1 MPLSI
6 ADHAGPLFRKMF
18 HDSQIAKQYSCART
32 KTAAIVNTL
41 LVNDEQTITNLMTQ
55 SPYSIATDGSTDMDD
70 AKLYP
75 LVVRVFDPSVGK
87 IIVVLL
93 KLVECRSS
101 TGEGIYDLVDHEL
114 SKRGISWSNCVSFGA
129 DNASVMQDLK
139 RGVAGFIKAKNLQI
153 YMVHAT

>member
-1 MPLSI
+1 
-6 ADHAGPLFRKMF
+6 
-18 HDSQIAKQYSCART
+18 
-32 KTAAIVNTL
+32 
-41 LVNDEQTITNLMTQ
+41 
-55 SPYSIATDGSTDMDD
+55 MDD

-114 SKRGISWSNCVSFGA
+114 SKRGILS
-129 DNASVMQDLK
+129 
-139 RGVAGFIKAKNLQI
+139 GVVVPGEVGILLILQFF
-153 YMVHAT
+153 